1 MRLYRS
7 FATVGGMTLISRAL
21 GFIRD
26 ILVAYVLGTG
36 YVADAFFVAFRF
48 PNLFRRLFGEGA
60 FNAAFI
66 PLFAKE
72 LEGDDTESA
81 NRDNAKRFATEVA
94 SLLITA
100 LLITTA
106 LAELTMPWLIYF
118 IAPGFSENPEKLDL
132 AIFLTR
138 ITFPYLA
145 CMSLVALLSGML
157 NALDKFAAAA
167 AVPILLNIILII
179 AMSIAAAIGY
189 DQSPMAGIILSW
201 GVAIAGFAQLF
212 LLIFCVMKQ
221 GFALKLHRPKL
232 TPAVKKFLWLSI
244 PGIVAGGITQINIMI
259 GTIIASMQESAVSFL
274 YYADRL
280 YQLPLGIVGIAI
292 GVVLLPE
299 LSRKLRSNDMAAV
312 NSAQNRSLEFSALLT
327 MPAAAALFA
336 IPEPIIKVL
345 FERGAF
351 DSAATTATAACLAAF
366 AIGLPSFVLI
376 KVFSPGFFAREDTKT
391 PMTYAIISM
400 AINIAFS
407 LLLFANY
414 KHVGIAIAT
423 SISGWANAILLG
435 ATLYKR
441 GHFDLDNQLIRRLP
455 RIILSSF
462 IMGAVLYQAA
472 AYASPYLTLDNGI
485 WVRFAVLF
493 ALVTCGAVTYALS
506 AELTGATN
514 LKSLKSSFK
523 RKST

>member
-1 MRLYRS
+1 MRLYKA

-26 ILVAYVLGTG
+26 ILIAFVLGTG
-36 YVADAFFVAFRF
+36 PIADAFFVAFRF

-72 LEGDDTESA
+72 LEGNGKESA
-81 NRDNAKRFATEVA
+81 KLFANQVA
-94 SLLITA
+94 SVLITA

-106 LAELTMPWLIYF
+106 VAELTMPWLIYF

-145 CMSLVALLSGML
+145 CMSIVALLSGML

-167 AVPILLNIILII
+167 AVPILLNIILIT
-179 AMSIAAAIGY
+179 AMSIAALLGY
-189 DQSPMAGIILSW
+189 NQSENAGIILSW

-212 LLIFCVMKQ
+212 LLLYCVINQ
-221 GFALKLHRPKL
+221 GFGFNLKRPRL
-232 TPAVKKFLWLSI
+232 TPAVKKFLLLSI
-244 PGIVAGGITQINIMI
+244 PGILAGGVTQINIMV

-299 LSRKLRSNDMAAV
+299 LSRKLRTNDMVAV
-312 NSAQNRSLEFSALLT
+312 HEAQNRSLEFSALLT
-327 MPAAAALFA
+327 LPAAVALFT

-351 DSAATTATAACLAAF
+351 DSAATSATAAALSAF

-391 PMTYAIISM
+391 PMIFATISM
-400 AINIAFS
+400 IINVALSI
-407 LLLFANY
+407 LLFANY

-423 SISGWANAILLG
+423 SAAGWANALLLG
-435 ATLYKR
+435 ALLYKR
-441 GHFDLDNQLIRRLP
+441 GHFIVDKDLCIKLPLI
-455 RIILSSF
+455 IVSSI
-462 IMGAVLYQAA
+462 IMGAVLYFAA
-472 AYASPYLTLDNGI
+472 EFAAPYLTLDNGI
-485 WVRFAVLF
+485 WIRFSVLI
-493 ALVTCGAVTYALS
+493 ALVTCGVLAYALS
-506 AELTGATN
+506 AELTGATT
-514 LKSLKSSFK
+514 LKSLLKGL
-523 RKST
+523 RPNRQ

>member
-1 MRLYRS
+1 MRLYKA

-26 ILVAYVLGTG
+26 ILVAFVLGTG
-36 YVADAFFVAFRF
+36 PIADAFFVAFRF

-72 LEGDDTESA
+72 LEGNGKVSA
-81 NRDNAKRFATEVA
+81 KDFANQVA
-94 SLLITA
+94 SVLITA

-106 LAELTMPWLIYF
+106 IAELTMPWLIYI

-167 AVPILLNIILII
+167 AVPILLNIILIA
-179 AMSIAAAIGY
+179 AMSIAAGLGL
-189 DQSPMAGIILSW
+189 QEKEMAGILLSW
-201 GVAIAGFAQLF
+201 GVAIAGLAQLV
-212 LLIFCVMKQ
+212 LLLFCVTKQ
-221 GFALKLHRPKL
+221 DFALTLKRPRL
-232 TPAVKKFLWLSI
+232 TPNVKKFLWLSI
-244 PGIVAGGITQINIMI
+244 PGIIAGGITQINIMI

-299 LSRKLRSNDMAAV
+299 LSRKLRAGDMTAV
-312 NSAQNRSLEFSALLT
+312 HEAQNRSLEFSALLT
-327 MPAAAALFA
+327 MPAAVALFT

-351 DSAATTATAACLAAF
+351 GSDATTATSTALAAF

-391 PMTYAIISM
+391 PMIFAAISM
-400 AINIAFS
+400 VINVIFS
-407 LLLFANY
+407 IILFTHY

-423 SISGWANAILLG
+423 SIAGWANALLLG
-435 ATLYKR
+435 ILLYKR
-441 GHFDLDNQLIRRLP
+441 GHFITDKALLLKLP
-455 RIILSSF
+455 RIMLSSL
-462 IMGAVLYQAA
+462 IMGATLYYAA
-472 AYASPYLTLDNGI
+472 AVAEPYLQLEHGI
-485 WVRFAVLF
+485 WIRFLTLF
-493 ALVTCGAVTYALS
+493 ALVACGVLAYGVS
-506 AELTGATN
+506 AELTGATS
-514 LKSLKSSFK
+514 LKSLK
-523 RKST
+523 KSLRSHRQ

>member
-1 MRLYRS
+1 MRLYRA

-26 ILVAYVLGTG
+26 ILIAFVLGTG
-36 YVADAFFVAFRF
+36 LVADAFFVAFRF

-66 PLFAKE
+66 PLFAKQ
-72 LEGDDTESA
+72 LEGSGEQSA
-81 NRDNAKRFATEVA
+81 KSFANEVA
-94 SLLITA
+94 SVLITA

-106 LAELTMPWLIYF
+106 IAELAMPWLIYV

-167 AVPILLNIILII
+167 AVPILLNIILI
-179 AMSIAAAIGY
+179 AVMSLAVLLDY
-189 DQSPMAGIILSW
+189 QQSTEAGVILSW
-201 GVAIAGFAQLF
+201 GVAVAGLAQL
-212 LLIFCVMKQ
+212 LLLLYCIIRE
-221 GFALKLHRPKL
+221 GYGLKLKRPRL
-232 TPAVKKFLWLSI
+232 TPEVKRFLWLSI
-244 PGIVAGGITQINIMI
+244 PGIIAGGITQINIMI
-259 GTIIASMQESAVSFL
+259 GTIIASMQESAVSYL

-299 LSRKLRSNDMAAV
+299 LSRKLRSNDHAAV
-312 NSAQNRSLEFSALLT
+312 NNSQNRSLEFATLLT
-327 MPAAAALFA
+327 MPAAVALF
-336 IPEPIIKVL
+336 IVPEPIIKVL

-351 DSAATTATAACLAAF
+351 DSTATQATSAALAAF

-376 KVFSPGFFAREDTKT
+376 KVFSPGFFAREDTRT
-391 PMTYAIISM
+391 PMIFAAISM
-400 AINIAFS
+400 VINIALS
-407 LLLFANY
+407 LLLFGAY

-423 SISGWANAILLG
+423 SVAGWANAALLG
-435 ATLYKR
+435 LLLYKR
-441 GHFDLDNQLIRRLP
+441 GHFEPDWPLLSKLP
-455 RIILSSF
+455 RIILASF
-462 IMGAVLYQAA
+462 IMGLALYFAA
-472 AYASPYLTLDNGI
+472 SYAAPYFTAENGI
-485 WVRFAVLF
+485 MIRFLALF
-493 ALVTCGAVTYALS
+493 ALVSCGILAYALS
-506 AELTGATN
+506 AELTGAA
-514 LKSLKSSFK
+514 SLKDLSK
-523 RKST
+523 GIRPNNK